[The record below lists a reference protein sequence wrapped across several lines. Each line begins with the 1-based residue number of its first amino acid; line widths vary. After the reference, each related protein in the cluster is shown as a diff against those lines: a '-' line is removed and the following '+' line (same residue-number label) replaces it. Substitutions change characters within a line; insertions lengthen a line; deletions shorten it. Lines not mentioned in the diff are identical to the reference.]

1 MNVEGEGRA
10 VAAPCIGFALSR
22 LLLAKLKLELHR
34 LPVVSNK
41 LIGDSLNV
49 NLHAVDD
56 DAADVGKFP
65 LPNRPRLRVH
75 LATGRSGK
83 RELGLIIGMVKAV
96 RASP

>member
-22 LLLAKLKLELHR
+22 LLLAKPKLELHR

-56 DAADVGKFP
+56 DAADVAASFHFLTAAGSEFIS
-65 LPNRPRLRVH
+65 
-75 LATGRSGK
+75 SGS
-83 RELGLIIGMVKAV
+83 
-96 RASP
+96 RAARQA